1 MIVIYSPNEGL
12 FLFGGHLKQCCLLP
26 FLLNC
31 LDEWTSVR
39 TSWLLCIVTTMK
51 LLLPSAVRQLH

>member
-12 FLFGGHLKQCCLLP
+12 FLFGGHLKQCCLLT

-51 LLLPSAVRQLH
+51 LTS